1 MLDVG
6 YTQGDAKTNGEIE
19 QKTCDKGK
27 NIERRFIQLFAG
39 SGGIIG
45 LANCTL
51 CTGRRKFTF

>member
-27 NIERRFIQLFAG
+27 NIEPRLIQLFAG

-45 LANCTL
+45 LAN
-51 CTGRRKFTF
+51 